1 MPTPTT
7 TIPAFKSAL
16 VTALQAS
23 SVLIGVQVS
32 YGSPG
37 DIQRSESVWVGDTR
51 SQQQPSAMKSLPV
64 RRDEVYTTD
73 VMVEITQPRSTQEGV
88 DLRATTL
95 ATAVETVIAENPSL
109 GVAGVLWSTVVSYD
123 MAGGFDA
130 DGRVCIITIGVETH
144 ARL

>member
-23 SVLIGVQVS
+23 SALTGVQVS
-32 YGSPG
+32 YGNPG
-37 DIQRSESVWVGDTR
+37 DIQRSESIWVGDSR

-88 DLRATTL
+88 DLRATVL
-95 ATAVETVIAENPSL
+95 AAAVETVIAENPSL
-109 GVAGVLWSTVVSYD
+109 SVTGVLWSTVVSYD

>member
-16 VTALQAS
+16 VAALQAS
-23 SVLIGVQVS
+23 SALTGVQVS
-32 YGSPG
+32 YGNPG
-37 DIQRSESVWVGDTR
+37 DTQRSESIWVGDTR

-64 RRDEVYTTD
+64 RRDEEYTTD
-73 VMVEITQPRSTQEGV
+73 VVVEITQPRATQENV
-88 DLRATTL
+88 DLRAATL
-95 ATAVETVIAENPSL
+95 AAAVETVIAENPSL
-109 GVAGVLWSTVVSYD
+109 GVNGVLWSTVDTYD

-130 DGRVCIITIGVETH
+130 DGRVCIITIGVTTH